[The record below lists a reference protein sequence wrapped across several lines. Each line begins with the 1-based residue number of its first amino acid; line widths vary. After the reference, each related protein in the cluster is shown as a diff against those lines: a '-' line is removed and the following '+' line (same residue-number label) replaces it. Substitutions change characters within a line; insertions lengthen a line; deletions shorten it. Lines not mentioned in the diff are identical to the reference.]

1 MKDNIIIAQGRA
13 SSIGAKILSFEFR
26 ELTEDFKEEN
36 TEKESIQ
43 YGIPIIF
50 PLHNPFKR
58 TNYPSHNKKN
68 LHILQFFKQVFL
80 PFVHF
85 SI

>member
-26 ELTEDFKEEN
+26 ELTEDCKEEN

-43 YGIPIIF
+43 YGIPI
-50 PLHNPFKR
+50 
-58 TNYPSHNKKN
+58 
-68 LHILQFFKQVFL
+68 
-80 PFVHF
+80 
-85 SI
+85 